1 MNLPMR
7 MTIIP
12 IDKFCAVDGVGFVGV
27 DMTSIAIDVHAVQWF
42 GTWGEQEILD
52 LKTARIERNEKIQSL
67 DAYQSVLNSYWKIRT
82 AHDVAER
89 EAINEQ
95 TIIEV

>member
-1 MNLPMR
+1 MTIPLR
-7 MTIIP
+7 ATIIP
-12 IDKFCAVDGVGFVGV
+12 SDKFCSVDGVGFVGV
-27 DMTSIAIDVHAVQWF
+27 DITSIAIDVHAVQWF

-52 LKTARIERNEKIQSL
+52 LKTGRIERNEKIQSL
-67 DAYQSVLNSYWKIRT
+67 DTYQSVLNSYWKIRT